1 MLASWTYEGWA
12 MTEGAASHPTAP
24 KPGALG
30 TAKRRDLAALEERRI
45 RAARLLREGVWPAE
59 VARRGGGDRQS
70 GGRGAGEVKRGEV
83 AGRVGVHRQ
92 SVSRWA
98 RKLKRGGERALG
110 TGRVGRPARLHG
122 EDLRRVEGQLK
133 RGPGTLGD
141 KKWTSGRVKELIERQ
156 CRVKCDASRAWRI
169 LGRMGWSFHPSGPKP
184 GPPGT
189 PGWRRGGGGW
199 RKTHSSQNRA

>member
-1 MLASWTYEGWA
+1 MLAGWTYEGWA
-12 MTEGAASHPTAP
+12 MTEGAASHPTAA

-30 TAKRRDLAALEERRI
+30 TAKRRDLAALEERPI

-59 VARRGGGDRQS
+59 VARR
-70 GGRGAGEVKRGEV
+70 
-83 AGRVGVHRQ
+83 VGVHRQ

-98 RKLKRGGERALG
+98 RKLKQRALG
-110 TGRVGRPARLHG
+110 ARRVGRPARLHG

-133 RGPGTLGD
+133 RGPGTLGY
-141 KKWTSGRVKELIERQ
+141 KKWTSARVKELIERQ
-156 CRVKCDASRAWRI
+156 CRVKYDASQAWRI
-169 LGRMGWSFHPSGPKP
+169 LRRMGWSFHPSGAKP